1 MTLSPKTNSS
11 AIERLESSRLTGCW
25 GELWRLSCEGADA
38 IALLAVILVPRGF
51 ANGAGDRGA
60 DRDQV
65 QNLPGTLPEDLPES
79 LLLRAEFLRAV
90 IPKFT
95 EFCQESALNPEQ
107 LLPLLWQVALPLA
120 LELGADY
127 RRSGRPIVQGI
138 LGGQGVGKSTLGAL
152 LGVLLR
158 EQGLGLVSLSLDDL
172 YLPYA
177 DRQALL
183 RRDPRLIWRGPP
195 GTHDVVLG
203 VETLD
208 RLRRGEDL
216 IPLPRFDKSLQGG
229 SGDRMNPDWV
239 AAPAVIIFEGWF
251 VGAQPIDP
259 QVFEGENLPDP
270 ICSEADRAFAQ
281 DCNARLAE
289 YLPLWDRLD
298 RQLILAFGDYRQS
311 KYWRRRAEAQM
322 RDQGKPGMSDDEI
335 DRFVDYFWRA
345 LHPELFIEPLFD
357 PGFRSATGD
366 RSAWVVRYGADRS
379 IESVQGMTG
388 QSQPGRV

>member
-1 MTLSPKTNSS
+1 MTLPS
-11 AIERLESSRLTGCW
+11 AVGSLGAGGDLGPVGLIGQDCW
-25 GELWRLSCEGADA
+25 GSLWLRACEGADA
-38 IALLAVILVPRGF
+38 IGLLDII
-51 ANGAGDRGA
+51 GAGDRPA
-60 DRDQV
+60 DRDHLQS
-65 QNLPGTLPEDLPES
+65 QQAQQES
-79 LLLRAEFLRAV
+79 FLLRAEFLRAV

-120 LELGADY
+120 LELAADY
-127 RRSGRPIVQGI
+127 RRLGRPIVQGI

-152 LGVLLR
+152 LAVLLR

-195 GTHDVVLG
+195 GTHDVGLG

-208 RLRRGEDL
+208 RLLRGEGD
-216 IPLPRFDKSLQGG
+216 IPLPRFDKSLQDG
-229 SGDRMNPDWV
+229 SGDRVAPEWV
-239 AAPAVIIFEGWF
+239 EAPAVIIFEGWF
-251 VGAQPIDP
+251 VGARPIDP
-259 QVFEGENLPDP
+259 RIFDDADLPKL
-270 ICSEADRAFAQ
+270 ICSQADRAFAR

-298 RQLILAFGDYRQS
+298 RQLVLAFSDYRQS

-322 RDQGKPGMSDDEI
+322 REAGWPGMSDGEI
-335 DRFVDYFWRA
+335 DQFVDYFWRA
-345 LHPELFIEPLFD
+345 LHPALFIEPLFA
-357 PGFRSATGD
+357 PGFASVTGD
-366 RSAWVVRYGADRS
+366 RSPWIVRYGADRQ
-379 IESVQGMTG
+379 IEFVQNYGSDPNKA
-388 QSQPGRV
+388 Q